1 LAIRILN
8 CKILHA
14 DGTPWPDA
22 EVHFN
27 LQYAFETAG
36 EVHPADTITK
46 ITEEDG
52 SCSVNLAVPDE
63 GTVPYKV
70 FLPDNVGQSINL
82 GPGPETDL
90 QTVLVLAPVAVDQNA
105 VQVAIDAANLATI
118 RTVTQ
123 ATAIVAGDQII
134 RANGTFAV
142 TLPAATGSGRAYLI
156 KNIGNGTVTVTRAGS
171 DLIDGGATVALP
183 PLDRCSV
190 LDAAPGWWD
199 EL

>member
-1 LAIRILN
+1 MDLRTITGTVR
-8 CKILHA
+8 HA
-14 DGTPWPDA
+14 NGSPWPGV
-22 EVHFN
+22 EVSFN
-27 LQYAFETAG
+27 MIKAIKTASDFFPMDK
-36 EVHPADTITK
+36 VVA
-46 ITEEDG
+46 ITEPDG
-52 SCSVNLAVPDE
+52 SFTANIAVP
-63 GTVPYKV
+63 GQYKIHT
-70 FLPDNVGQSINL
+70 PDNESCVVYL
-82 GPGPETDL
+82 EPGAPTDL
-90 QTVLVLAPVAVDQNA
+90 QTIFLLSTVAADQNA
-105 VQVAIDAANLATI
+105 IQTVIDAANLATI

-123 ATAIVAGDQII
+123 ATIVVAGDQII